1 LCLDVKE
8 FYLHNEYLHFICIT
22 NKVNL
27 FVKQIK
33 IMARNSHVLLTSSQ
47 LGQILQTS
55 RRSKKMSQAAL
66 AVKLGLSQSRVSH
79 LEKHAE
85 ELSVEQLMNWC
96 TALGLELAVG
106 LRGSSAVDSP
116 KLDW

>member
-1 LCLDVKE
+1 MS
-8 FYLHNEYLHFICIT
+8 
-22 NKVNL
+22 NKP
-27 FVKQIK
+27 
-33 IMARNSHVLLTSSQ
+33 HVLLTSLQ

-66 AVKLGLSQSRVSH
+66 AIKIGLSQSRVSH
-79 LEKHAE
+79 LEQHAD

-96 TALGLELAVG
+96 TVLGLELAVG
-106 LRGSSAVDSP
+106 LRGSFTGDAP

>member
-1 LCLDVKE
+1 MP
-8 FYLHNEYLHFICIT
+8 N
-22 NKVNL
+22 
-27 FVKQIK
+27 QQ
-33 IMARNSHVLLTSSQ
+33 HVLLTSSQ

-55 RRSKKMSQAAL
+55 RKAKKMSQSIL

-79 LEKHAE
+79 LEQHAE

-96 TALGLELAVG
+96 TVLGLELAVG
-106 LRGSSAVDSP
+106 LRGSSTGDAP